1 MDKEQF
7 CDLLSEHNLTVFSFL
22 DMKDNWY
29 RLSAEDRYYL
39 VRKEYDELDDETDDN
54 E

>member
-22 DMKDNWY
+22 DMKDDWY
-29 RLSAEDRYYL
+29 RLSAADRYDL
-39 VRKEYDELDDETDDN
+39 VRKEYDELSDETDEN

>member
-22 DMKDNWY
+22 DMRDEWG

-39 VRKEYDELDDETDDN
+39 VKKEYDEIN
-54 E
+54 ENE

>member
-22 DMKDNWY
+22 DMKDDWY
-29 RLSAEDRYYL
+29 RLSAKDRYDL
-39 VRKEYDELDDETDDN
+39 VRKEYDERDESDA
-54 E
+54 

>member
-22 DMKDNWY
+22 DIKDDWY
-29 RLSAEDRYYL
+29 RLSAADRYDL
-39 VRKEYDELDDETDDN
+39 VRKEYDERDEVDA
-54 E
+54 

>member
-22 DMKDNWY
+22 DMKDDWY
-29 RLSAEDRYYL
+29 RLSAADRYDL
-39 VRKEYDELDDETDDN
+39 VRKEYDERDEVDA
-54 E
+54 

>member
-7 CDLLSEHNLTVFSFL
+7 CDLLSEHNLTIFSFL
-22 DMKDNWY
+22 DMIDDWY
-29 RLSAEDRYYL
+29 RLSAADRYDL
-39 VRKEYDELDDETDDN
+39 VRKEYDEPDEN

>member
-7 CDLLSEHNLTVFSFL
+7 CDLLSEHNLAVFSFL
-22 DMKDNWY
+22 DMIDDWN
-29 RLSAEDRYYL
+29 RLSAADKYDL
-39 VRKEYDELDDETDDN
+39 VRKEYDELNKN